1 MMGAKSVLG
10 CISAIIFM
18 AAGLAHPAYAGP
30 VFIYGGDFNLPIPQE
45 PDSSKGW
52 MADAVIDI
60 TAHHIIQD
68 LDVEIN
74 ITHSNVFDLKL
85 LLVSPSGTE
94 ICLNDYALYEFF
106 IGENYTDTIFDDE
119 AELYIKEGQA
129 PFTGRFRPKD
139 GLYIFDGEDIS
150 GLWRLRIRDKHF
162 YNTGTLDSFYLVVSI
177 PEPATVSFLGFGFVL
192 MAMFRHFRRH

>member
-30 VFIYGGDFNLPIPQE
+30 VFTYGGDFNLPIPQD
-45 PDSSKGW
+45 PDSSKGR
-52 MADAVIDI
+52 MADAVINI

-119 AELYIKEGQA
+119 AELYIKQGKA
-129 PFTGRFRPKD
+129 PFTGRFRPKESLD
-139 GLYIFDGEDIS
+139 IFDGEDTF
-150 GLWRLRIRDKHF
+150 GPWRLQIYDMWDWD
-162 YNTGTLDSFYLVVSI
+162 TGTLNSFELIISI
-177 PEPATVSFLGFGFVL
+177 PEPATIVFLSAGFL
-192 MAMFRHFRRH
+192 ITMFRYYRRF